1 MLRRL
6 LAAAAS
12 APTRTRGIAST
23 AVAAVAGA
31 ALAANSYLSS
41 DSLTIDLDDAAAK
54 KVRDALEQA
63 SKKKAEHWDGTV
75 GLAAIAAGLPPIL
88 AGKKTCSV
96 REYPLPKALEGKP
109 ILVLGTAAPKA
120 GFASVLPDTVE
131 PESDLFQCAGVIIF
145 KSGSYKYESR
155 EAFDADVHR
164 HEMASRPTRGVQ
176 DSNA

>member
-1 MLRRL
+1 MTRRL
-6 LAAAAS
+6 LAAAS

-23 AVAAVAGA
+23 AVAAAAGA

-41 DSLTIDLDDAAAK
+41 DSLTIDLDDAAAQ
-54 KVRDALEQA
+54 KVRAALEQA

-164 HEMASRPTRGVQ
+164 HEMASPTGVQ